1 MIILTEQRKPQK
13 MRIKP
18 DKIKSRDISAVTEH
32 ISKLTKNVVN
42 FCEKK
47 KQ

>member
-1 MIILTEQRKPQK
+1 

-47 KQ
+47 KTNNKKREENH